1 MANLPPYRAKR
12 KATRALFSM
21 PVVVL
26 LALLTFL
33 SLRGTAES
41 FRIHSEQTAKYDS
54 AAEDLSAIKAR
65 EETLRSENDRLKT
78 ARGQEELFREQYMVA
93 RAGEN
98 VMVITSD
105 KKDPSGEQSVTTEV
119 KDSSLLS
126 RTKEALIGN

>member
-1 MANLPPYRAKR
+1 MPTVPPYRAKR

-21 PVVVL
+21 PVVL
-26 LALLTFL
+26 ILAILTFL

-41 FRIHSEQTAKYDS
+41 YRIHSDQNDKY
-54 AAEDLSAIKAR
+54 AAAQADLANMKAR
-65 EETLRSENDRLKT
+65 EASLQDENDRLKT

-105 KKDPSGEQSVTTEV
+105 KQDNGVQSVTTEI
-119 KDSSLLS
+119 KDQSLLS
-126 RTKEALIGN
+126 KTKDALSGL

>member
-1 MANLPPYRAKR
+1 MPTVPPYRAKR

-21 PVVVL
+21 PVVL
-26 LALLTFL
+26 TLAVLTFF

-41 FRIHSEQTAKYDS
+41 FRIHSEQSDKYNS
-54 AAEDLSAIKAR
+54 AQEDLASMKAR
-65 EETLRSENDRLKT
+65 EDALSKENDRLKT

-105 KKDPSGEQSVTTEV
+105 KKDPNGEQSVTTEV
-119 KDSSLLS
+119 KDTSLLS
-126 RTKEALIGN
+126 RTKQVFVGN

>member
-1 MANLPPYRAKR
+1 MPSVPPYRAKR

-21 PVVVL
+21 PVVLV

-33 SLRGTAES
+33 SLRGTTES
-41 FRIHSEQTAKYDS
+41 FRIHREQTDKYN
-54 AAEDLSAIKAR
+54 AAEEDLASMNAR
-65 EETLRSENDRLKT
+65 EEALRAENERLKT

-105 KKDPSGEQSVTTEV
+105 KKDPKGEQSVTTEL
-119 KDSSLLS
+119 KDTSLLS
-126 RTKEALIGN
+126 RTKQVLGGN